1 MIEDRCTAWGGGE
14 RAVGEGALSKASLP
28 DDEEDVMLMRT
39 RRIRQITV
47 AACATPL
54 LAFGGAATA
63 GAATVTVP
71 SVPSVVQQSS
81 AGEILSL
88 VNAEREKAGCSALKS
103 NPELNKIAQEHAEDM
118 AKNNLTGHTGSDGSG
133 VQQRIDKVGYKWSAW
148 GENVSGPG
156 YDSSKAHVDGWLNSP
171 AHKSDMLKC
180 SFTDTGVGVSG
191 DRAVQVF
198 ATPG

>member
-1 MIEDRCTAWGGGE
+1 M
-14 RAVGEGALSKASLP
+14 
-28 DDEEDVMLMRT
+28 
-39 RRIRQITV
+39 TV

-71 SVPSVVQQSS
+71 SVPSVVQQAS
-81 AGEILSL
+81 AGEILTL
-88 VNAEREKAGCSALKS
+88 VNEERKNAGCPALKS
-103 NPELNKIAQEHAEDM
+103 NPELTKAAQQHAEDM

-133 VQQRIDKVGYKWSAW
+133 TQQRIDKAGYNWSAW

-156 YDSSKAHVDGWLNSP
+156 HATAKDHVQGWLDDP
-171 AHKSDMLKC
+171 PHKADMLRC
-180 SFTDTGVGVSG
+180 SFTDTGVAVSG

-198 ATPG
+198 GTPG